1 LDDRQFG
8 VLRQRSTTHA
18 LADMLHH
25 WHAAVD
31 NGESVRTVFVDFA
44 KAFDHIDHN
53 VLVAKLV
60 SLGLPDITVR
70 RIYRDNDDSA

>member
-1 LDDRQFG
+1 
-8 VLRQRSTTHA
+8 
-18 LADMLHH
+18 MLHH